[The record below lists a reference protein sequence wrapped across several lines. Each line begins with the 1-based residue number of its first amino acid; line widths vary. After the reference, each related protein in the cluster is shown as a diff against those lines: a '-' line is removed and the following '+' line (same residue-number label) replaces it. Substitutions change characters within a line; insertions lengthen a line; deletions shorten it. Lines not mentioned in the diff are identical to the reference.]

1 MSLVMWQVVGGVLGG
16 LVLLWLALVGSLYVV
31 GRRYD
36 DPTSLKDAL
45 RLLPDVVRLLRRL
58 SADPALPRGVRVRLL
73 LLLGYLLMPVD
84 LVPDFIPVV
93 GYADDAV
100 IVALVLRSVTR
111 AAGEEALDRHWPGT
125 PEGLTAVKR
134 LAGVP
139 VR

>member
-1 MSLVMWQVVGGVLGG
+1 MLWQAVGGVLGG
-16 LVLLWLALVGSLYVV
+16 LILLWLALVGSLYVV
-31 GRRYD
+31 SRRYD

-58 SADPALPRGVRVRLL
+58 SADPALPRGVRVRLV

-84 LVPDFIPVV
+84 LVPDFIPVI

-111 AAGEEALDRHWPGT
+111 AAGEEALDRHWPGS
-125 PEGLTAVKR
+125 PDGLAAVKR
-134 LAGVP
+134 LVGVP

>member
-1 MSLVMWQVVGGVLGG
+1 MWQVVGGVVGG
-16 LVLLWLALVGSLYVV
+16 LVLLWLALVASLYVV
-31 GRRYD
+31 SRRYD

-58 SADPALPRGVRVRLL
+58 SADPALPRGVRVRLF

-84 LVPDFIPVV
+84 LVPDFIPVI

-111 AAGEEALDRHWPGT
+111 AAGEEALDRPWPGS
-125 PEGLTAVKR
+125 PDGRAAVKR
-134 LAGVP
+134 LVGVP